1 MSLRQFYQ
9 NRLNAMPPVA
19 RAAYWMTISAFGYS
33 ASAALVHHL
42 TQRLPVFEVA
52 MGRNIFALCFMVPWL
67 MKVGLKA
74 LRTQH
79 LGMHATRGILSA
91 ANMWCLFG
99 ALSLAPVADVSA
111 ITFMMPIIASILA
124 VIFLKESTTLQ
135 QWLAAL
141 AGFAGALIVI
151 RPGMSDYNPGLLLAV
166 GAVLAGSGV
175 AMMIKSLLKYDSP
188 DTVAVYLFGT
198 HIIFG
203 LVPTIVVWVT
213 PTLAEV
219 GWFVVLGYLGALI
232 QRTFNRAM
240 SETDASVA
248 LPFNFTRLL
257 WAAMFGYLF
266 FAQVPDLWTWVGGSI
281 IFLASIWLTRIGA
294 KRGQKIVAG

>member
-1 MSLRQFYQ
+1 
-9 NRLNAMPPVA
+9 MPPVA
-19 RAAYWMTISAFGYS
+19 RAAYWMTISAFGYA

-52 MGRNIFALCFMVPWL
+52 MGRNVFALCFMVPWL
-67 MKVGLKA
+67 MRVGLGA
-74 LRTQH
+74 IRTEH

-111 ITFMMPIIASILA
+111 ITFMMPIIASVFA
-124 VIFLKESTTLQ
+124 VIFLKEATTTR

-175 AMMIKSLLKYDSP
+175 AMMIKSLLKFDPP

-198 HIIFG
+198 HILFG
-203 LVPTIVVWVT
+203 LVPTIVVWIT
-213 PTLAEV
+213 PAPAEL

-248 LPFNFTRLL
+248 LPFNFTRLI
-257 WAAMFGYLF
+257 WAALFGYLF
-266 FAQVPDLWTWVGGSI
+266 FAEVPDLWTWVGGSI
-281 IFLASIWLTRIGA
+281 IFVASIWLTRIAA
-294 KRGQKIVAG
+294 KRGGKVVAG